1 MIESNRIIVEAS
13 RMWSY
18 LCVLLQ
24 MEEGRDE
31 PPIDVVGDNDIKQE
45 PDTPEVTFSLAEPV
59 DSAIDRNDD
68 I

>member
-1 MIESNRIIVEAS
+1 
-13 RMWSY
+13 
-18 LCVLLQ
+18 